1 MRWLAIF
8 ILILILIVG
17 IISKMVGL
25 MFAIMTFG
33 YYLAGLALTCTALF
47 LLFFI
52 LKNKNK

>member
-1 MRWLAIF
+1 
-8 ILILILIVG
+8 
-17 IISKMVGL
+17 
-25 MFAIMTFG
+25 MTFG